1 MIRQTITT
9 VAVSLA
15 LAAPVWAGRNQADQ
29 PPSAQALTQAQ
40 QRLAQAQQGAG
51 KPGHALAIER
61 QRQDVQKLLDQLEA
75 GQNVDPAEVQR
86 VLRQS
91 KHPY

>member
-1 MIRQTITT
+1 MIRQTIPT

-15 LAAPVWAGRNQADQ
+15 LAAPVWARNQADQ
-29 PPSAQALTQAQ
+29 LPSAQALAQAQ
-40 QRLAQAQQGAG
+40 QRLAQAQKGAR
-51 KPGHALAIER
+51 KPGAVLAVEG
-61 QRQDVQKLLDQLEA
+61 QRQEVQKLLDQLEA

-91 KHPY
+91 QHPY